1 MVDTTDLGLW
11 YIKGCSFDL
20 VEYCDADYVEDEFEI
35 KRTSGESQ
43 FYALKLSLGLN
54 LQPLSSKPS
63 NCGLPMF
70 PQQLDSVDIVINEQ
84 GGSKEKDDAT
94 SYKTIQERQEWTL
107 KSFLFG
113 RK

>member
-43 FYALKLSLGLN
+43 FYALKLSLALN
-54 LQPLSSKPS
+54 LNHHHLRFILMIGHEPPS
-63 NCGLPMF
+63 TKASAP
-70 PQQLDSVDIVINEQ
+70 I
-84 GGSKEKDDAT
+84 
-94 SYKTIQERQEWTL
+94 
-107 KSFLFG
+107 
-113 RK
+113 

>member
-1 MVDTTDLGLW
+1 MNQQSHHHQ
-11 YIKGCSFDL
+11 KP
-20 VEYCDADYVEDEFEI
+20 
-35 KRTSGESQ
+35 
-43 FYALKLSLGLN
+43 N
-54 LQPLSSKPS
+54 PPKPS

>member
-1 MVDTTDLGLW
+1 MGILSWNISDVVIQIMILPMPQLP
-11 YIKGCSFDL
+11 YIF
-20 VEYCDADYVEDEFEI
+20 A
-35 KRTSGESQ
+35 
-43 FYALKLSLGLN
+43 
-54 LQPLSSKPS
+54 PSSKPS